1 MKRTDQQRK
10 SIEVLCREVA
20 GALNDAGYD
29 LKAVLSQ
36 KVIPVPCTQ
45 ENIKENIF
53 KPIELAMFGKQ
64 STTELN
70 TAEVNEVYEVMNRWL
85 GEKFGVHVPFPQE
98 EIDD

>member
-20 GALNDAGYD
+20 GALNDSGYD

-36 KVIPVPCTQ
+36 KAIPVPCTQ

-70 TAEVNEVYEVMNRWL
+70 TSEVNEVYEVMNRWL
-85 GEKFGVHVPFPQE
+85 GEKFGIHVPFPCE
-98 EIDD
+98 DDDG